1 MSINEKLQQAA
12 TVADALA
19 VSKRSK
25 PETNYEALV
34 LALVLAVTG
43 IDEEKVNDVVVL
55 AEGFAAGLPPDD
67 VERAKRESL
76 RICDEVGDLNP
87 ILVVAGFENR
97 LHNMHPAYFPWNE
110 DERLVDDARR
120 AAALRGHGYFAT
132 DDSEWN

>member
-1 MSINEKLQQAA
+1 MDINEKLQQAA

-55 AEGFAAGLPPDD
+55 AEDIAATLSADD
-67 VERAKRESL
+67 VERAKR
-76 RICDEVGDLNP
+76 
-87 ILVVAGFENR
+87 
-97 LHNMHPAYFPWNE
+97 
-110 DERLVDDARR
+110 
-120 AAALRGHGYFAT
+120 
-132 DDSEWN
+132 

>member
-1 MSINEKLQQAA
+1 MNINEKLQQAA

-25 PETNYEALV
+25 PETDYEALV

-76 RICDEVGDLNP
+76 RICDEV
-87 ILVVAGFENR
+87 
-97 LHNMHPAYFPWNE
+97 
-110 DERLVDDARR
+110 DDARR
-120 AAALRGHGYFAT
+120 AAALRGQGYFAA